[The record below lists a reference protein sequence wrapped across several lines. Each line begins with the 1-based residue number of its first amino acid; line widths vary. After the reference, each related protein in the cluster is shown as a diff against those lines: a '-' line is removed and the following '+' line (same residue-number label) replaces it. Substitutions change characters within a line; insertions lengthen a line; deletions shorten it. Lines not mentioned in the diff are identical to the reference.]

1 MSSAPVAAVS
11 SAGLVRRRNEDSAY
25 AGRWLCAVA
34 DGMGGHAAGDVASAT
49 VIEAIRAFD
58 VDASDPGQLT
68 TILGA
73 AVQEANKQL
82 AEKVQTDPG
91 LASMGSTLTAMLWS
105 GRHVAVA
112 NVGDS
117 RAYLL
122 RDRVLR
128 QITED
133 HVLANLV
140 ASPMPA
146 QTAAYL
152 VRYLDARP
160 GWSPDLTLRAARP
173 GDRYL
178 ICSDGLNGVV
188 SPEVICDVLTD
199 VGDLDQA
206 VAELIRLAHEA
217 GAPDN
222 VTLIAIDVPG
232 GVWQERQGTPI
243 VLGAAATVADMT

>member
-1 MSSAPVAAVS
+1 LSSARVAAVS
-11 SAGLVRRRNEDSAY
+11 TEGLVRGRNEDSAY

-82 AEKVQTDPG
+82 AERVQADPG

-146 QTAAYL
+146 QTAGYL

-160 GWSPDLTLRAARP
+160 GWSPDLTVRAARP

-188 SPEVICDVLTD
+188 SLEAIRDALTD
-199 VGDLDQA
+199 ADDLDQA
-206 VAELIRLAHEA
+206 ATELIQLAYEA

-243 VLGAAATVADMT
+243 VLGAAATLAGMT

>member
-1 MSSAPVAAVS
+1 
-11 SAGLVRRRNEDSAY
+11 
-25 AGRWLCAVA
+25 
-34 DGMGGHAAGDVASAT
+34 MGGHAAGDVASAT

-73 AVQEANKQL
+73 AVQEANRRL
-82 AEKVQTDPG
+82 AEKVQADPG

-122 RDRVLR
+122 RDGLLQ

-140 ASPMPA
+140 ASPMPT
-146 QTAAYL
+146 QTATYL

-178 ICSDGLNGVV
+178 ICSDGLTGVV
-188 SPEVICDVLTD
+188 GPDVIRDALTD
-199 VGDLDQA
+199 AGNLDQA
-206 VAELIRLAHEA
+206 VAELIQLAHEA

-232 GVWQERQGTPI
+232 GVWQERQGNPL
-243 VLGAAATVADMT
+243 VLGAAASLADMS

>member
-1 MSSAPVAAVS
+1 
-11 SAGLVRRRNEDSAY
+11 
-25 AGRWLCAVA
+25 
-34 DGMGGHAAGDVASAT
+34 

-73 AVQEANKQL
+73 AVQEANKRL
-82 AEKVQTDPG
+82 AEKVQADPG
-91 LASMGSTLTAMLWS
+91 LATMGSTLTAMLWS
-105 GRHVAVA
+105 GCHVAVA

-146 QTAAYL
+146 QIAAYL
-152 VRYLDARP
+152 VRYLDGRP

-188 SPEVICDVLTD
+188 SPEAIRDALTD
-199 VGDLDQA
+199 AGDPDQA
-206 VAELIRLAHEA
+206 VAELIRLADEA

-243 VLGAAATVADMT
+243 VVGAAAALADMT

>member
-1 MSSAPVAAVS
+1 MSSAPVAAAS
-11 SAGLVRRRNEDSAY
+11 SVGLVRRRNEDSAY

-34 DGMGGHAAGDVASAT
+34 DGMGGHGAGDVASAT

-122 RDRVLR
+122 RDQVLR

-140 ASPMPA
+140 ASPMPG

-160 GWSPDLTLRAARP
+160 GCSPDLALRAARP

-178 ICSDGLNGVV
+178 ICSDGLSGVV
-188 SPEVICDVLTD
+188 SPEVIREALTD
-199 VGDLDQA
+199 AGDLDKA

-232 GVWQERQGTPI
+232 GVWQERQGNPI
-243 VLGAAATVADMT
+243 VLGAAAAPADMG